1 MYVDYDNILDTFNDI
16 PALSPFFLMISSSS
30 HKQIQ
35 KS

>member
-16 PALSPFFLMISSSS
+16 SALSLFFMISSSS